1 MRIGVCE
8 FLKPVN
14 FKNGY
19 IAEVI
24 LPLSKTPM
32 VQITDVAKDNWQLP
46 ILGTHD
52 VGNPKLKTM
61 SIEDFQRT
69 FKITHQRWQR

>member
-19 IAEVI
+19 LAEVI
-24 LPLSKTPM
+24 LPLSLNPV
-32 VQITDVAKDNWQLP
+32 VQITDTAKDNWQLP
-46 ILGTHD
+46 LLETKY

-61 SIEDFQRT
+61 TIEDFQKT
-69 FKITHQRWQR
+69 FKITHERWLK